1 MPNKEKG
8 FSKVAQIYRNRSQRA
23 KELKAAGKKLIG
35 YPCVYVPLEM
45 LTALDLVPYRTC
57 PDIKE
62 PITEVDRALPHSFCP
77 IMRNC
82 LDCALKG
89 KNDFLDGMV
98 AIHSSD
104 PQEKTA
110 RIWESYTHHSYF
122 HFIDM
127 PITVRP
133 EAVEYFKG
141 QLDDFK
147 KTLEAFAGKRLSPDN
162 LEAAIKSHNQQRS
175 LVRDLFELTKSPEPL
190 VSGTEIV
197 QVVKALSSLPV
208 IEGNDLIAEAISEA
222 RNRPNLRREGMDSF
236 APHRKSG
243 PSPSPVMP
251 AKAGIA
257 PAPRLLIWSST
268 LDDTEIMQVLEAKAN
283 VVMNE
288 SCGGIRA
295 YRGKVKLTADPLEG
309 LADYYLNEITCAR
322 TFRQATLGETSKDYA
337 RDLQSRFGYLKD
349 SIKDWRVDGV
359 IMLLVRY
366 CDPFAFEMPQL
377 KDYLGSLRVPN
388 TYIEYDYTTGA
399 LAPLRTR
406 VEAFLETIEA

>member
-1 MPNKEKG
+1 MSDKNRGLGK
-8 FSKVAQIYRNRSQRA
+8 ARDIYLNTSRRA
-23 KELKAAGKKLIG
+23 RELKAAGKKIIG

-57 PDIKE
+57 GDLEE
-62 PITEVDRALPHSFCP
+62 PVTDADRALPHSFCP

-98 AIHSSD
+98 TTHSCD

-110 RIWESYTHHSYF
+110 RVWQSYTNYPYF

-133 EAVEYFKG
+133 EALDYFKA
-141 QLDDFK
+141 QLDDFR
-147 KTLEAFAGKRLSPDN
+147 KTLEAFTGRKLSTDK
-162 LEAAIKSHNQQRS
+162 LEAAIKSHNRQRA
-175 LVRDLFELTKSPEPL
+175 LVRELYELTKSSPPL
-190 VSGTEIV
+190 ISGVEIV
-197 QVVKALSSLPV
+197 QVVKALTSLPV
-208 IEGNDLIAEAISEA
+208 IEGNDLLSETISEV
-222 RNRPNLRREGMDSF
+222 
-236 APHRKSG
+236 KSRSDG
-243 PSPSPVMP
+243 PEKKS
-251 AKAGIA
+251 A
-257 PAPRLLIWSST
+257 RLLIWSST
-268 LDDTEIMQVLEAKAN
+268 LDDTDIMQVFEAKAN

-295 YRGKVKLTADPLEG
+295 YRSGVKFTAGPLEG

-322 TFRQATLGETSKDYA
+322 TFRQATLGEIKKDYA
-337 RDLQSRFGYLKD
+337 RDLQSRFGYLKGI
-349 SIKDWRVDGV
+349 IKEWKINGA

-366 CDPFAFEMPQL
+366 CDPFAFEMPSL
-377 KDYLGSLRVPN
+377 KDYFNSLGVPN
-388 TYIEYDYTTGA
+388 TYIEYDYTAGA

-406 VEAFLETIEA
+406 VEGFLETIS

>member
-1 MPNKEKG
+1 MSDKNKG
-8 FSKVAQIYRNRSQRA
+8 LSKAREIYSNNSQRA
-23 KELKAAGKKLIG
+23 RELKAAGKKIIG

-57 PDIKE
+57 GDIKE
-62 PITEVDRALPHSFCP
+62 PVTEADRALPHSFCP

-82 LDCALKG
+82 LDCALKN

-98 AIHSSD
+98 TIHSCD

-110 RIWESYTHHSYF
+110 RVWESYTNYPYF

-133 EAVEYFKG
+133 EALEYFKS
-141 QLDDFK
+141 QLSDFR
-147 KTLEAFAGKRLSPDN
+147 KTLEAFTGKKLSTDK
-162 LEAAIKSHNQQRS
+162 LKAAIKAHNRQRA
-175 LVRDLFELTKSPEPL
+175 LVRELYELTKSSPPYI
-190 VSGTEIV
+190 SGTEIV
-197 QVVKALSSLPV
+197 QVVKTLTSLPV
-208 IEGNDLIAEAISEA
+208 VEGNDLLTETISGVK
-222 RNRPNLRREGMDSF
+222 NRTDRPEK
-236 APHRKSG
+236 KS
-243 PSPSPVMP
+243 
-251 AKAGIA
+251 A
-257 PAPRLLIWSST
+257 RLLIWSST
-268 LDDTEIMQVLEAKAN
+268 LDDTDIMQVFETKAN

-295 YRGKVKLTADPLEG
+295 YRSEVKSTADPLEG

-322 TFRQATLGETSKDYA
+322 TFKQATLGETRKDYA
-337 RDLQSRFGYLKD
+337 RDLQSRFGYLKGI
-349 SIKDWRVDGV
+349 IKDWKINGA

-366 CDPFAFEMPQL
+366 CDPFAFEMPSL
-377 KDYLGSLRVPN
+377 KDYFNSLGVPS

-406 VEAFLETIEA
+406 VEAFLETIS